1 MSQGSSPKHSPDCPI
16 CNILSQKEI
25 PGLILRNDS
34 FIVRH
39 SPSEKNIPGY
49 LYVELI
55 SHREK
60 YAEWDPKEFEDLG
73 ETLRFATDWIQERFS
88 PPKIYTVLVAEKV
101 AHMHFH
107 LVPRYE
113 EIKGPEYIR
122 QALEGLAQAPVGI
135 PFPKFE

>member
-1 MSQGSSPKHSPDCPI
+1 MAQKTLVVSPDCPI
-16 CNILSQKEI
+16 CAVLRGAKI
-25 PGLILRNDS
+25 PGLIHQNSS
-34 FIVRH
+34 FIIRH
-39 SPSEKNIPGY
+39 APEDKKIPGY
-49 LYVELI
+49 LYIEPI

-60 YAEWDPKEFEDLG
+60 YSDWDPKEFKDLG
-73 ETLRFATDWIQERFS
+73 ETLQFATDWIQEKYS

-113 EIKGPEYIR
+113 DIKGPEYIR
-122 QALEGLAQAPVGI
+122 LALEGLASAPVGI